1 MYMHATVVKN
11 SDFSNLLVS
20 TYSKWVKGAVG
31 EGKWM
36 SKWVDERVSER
47 KGKCTYRESY
57 ESVGSFTTV
66 QL

>member
-1 MYMHATVVKN
+1 
-11 SDFSNLLVS
+11 
-20 TYSKWVKGAVG
+20 
-31 EGKWM
+31 M